1 MGPERLFGIATA
13 QPDLSGVDQT
23 GGLVALSFTKYKND
37 GINVYCQCDND
48 AGWVLKGRAKLSPY
62 LDNRPLLETRRPELR
77 IMKALTRVTLAL
89 ATCVLASVAMAGDF
103 TTYSIGNSLTQ
114 DLLYQ
119 VQGPIYTYE
128 NRLGNTYHWGIQFR
142 PGATLTYLHDN
153 PRDAGQPA
161 ITRSGI
167 GYYASSPTS
176 SGGWP
181 SSNTQAWDVAL
192 TSAANTWD
200 VVTME
205 LYKSIPNT
213 NRPYSYCT
221 LGTDTT
227 AMNDVITKTRASNA
241 TNNASTRFFL
251 YAAWPDWSANIDV
264 HDNAQ
269 YQTNFTAT
277 TTNNDSQL
285 GRLSRDYYQNL
296 YNRVHIANPG
306 VSLSVIPVGE
316 VYYKLSTMM
325 DSNAFSGS
333 GLTSI
338 GQLYRDP
345 FHANVLGRD
354 IIAWTAFATLFKQSP
369 LGLDRYSPYDTSATG
384 TILLY
389 KGADHGY
396 RQFQTSSLTLSDKR
410 LIQNTIWQV
419 LSKNNA
425 YTHVPIAPV
434 GYWPLDELSGLAMD
448 HSGNNNNGTL
458 VNSPAPVQ
466 GMLGKAL
473 NFNRASRSYVGMN
486 NASAIKGPLPITVS
500 VWINPIPIIG
510 ANSVIFGSDN
520 WNGSLYAGYSLTLTS
535 DGHLQASF
543 GSGTA
548 GTSGRRT
555 RTGGM
560 VLTPGWQHVSA
571 VIQGQGNVH
580 LYINGI
586 EDVGGGYSGTGGAM
600 VYTTAMSKIGAGGN
614 VYFNGAID
622 DVRVYNRAL
631 SNTEI
636 HLLAN
641 PSGVIGLLMGMR

>member
-1 MGPERLFGIATA
+1 MPKSNYIPVSDNDFLVWLDHFNCNLTKNFSVSEPDLTTFKAAKIKVHACNTVALANQATADKNDCCQSAEAMIRAKVRRIKARPDYTVGQGAQFGIVGPERLFDIGTA
-13 QPDLSGVDQT
+13 QPGLSGIDPA
-23 GGLVALSFTKYKND
+23 GGLVTLKYRSD
-37 GINVYCQCDND
+37 GINVCCQCDND
-48 AGWVLKGRAKLSPY
+48 AGWVLKGRATLSPY
-62 LDNRPLLETRRPELR
+62 LDNRSLLEIRRPELR

-128 NRLGNTYHWGIQFR
+128 NNLGNTYHWGVQFR

-167 GYYASSPTS
+167 GYYANSPTS

-192 TSAANTWD
+192 TSATNTWD

-227 AMNDVITKTRASNA
+227 AMNDVITKTRASNI

-251 YAAWPDWSANIDV
+251 FAAWPDWSANPDV
-264 HDNAQ
+264 HDNAH

-285 GRLSRDYYQNL
+285 GLHSRGYYQNL
-296 YNRVHIANPG
+296 YNRVHTANPG

-316 VYYKLSTMM
+316 VYFKLSQMM

-345 FHANVLGRD
+345 YHANVLGRD
-354 IIAWTAFATLFKQSP
+354 IIAWTAFATLFKKSP
-369 LGLDRYSPYDTSATG
+369 LGLDRYPAPQDRHPTG

-396 RQFQTSSLTLSDKR
+396 RQFQTSSLTLSDKQ

-419 LSKNNA
+419 LS
-425 YTHVPIAPV
+425 
-434 GYWPLDELSGLAMD
+434 D
-448 HSGNNNNGTL
+448 
-458 VNSPAPVQ
+458 NSA
-466 GMLGKAL
+466 
-473 NFNRASRSYVGMN
+473 
-486 NASAIKGPLPITVS
+486 
-500 VWINPIPIIG
+500 
-510 ANSVIFGSDN
+510 
-520 WNGSLYAGYSLTLTS
+520 
-535 DGHLQASF
+535 
-543 GSGTA
+543 
-548 GTSGRRT
+548 
-555 RTGGM
+555 
-560 VLTPGWQHVSA
+560 
-571 VIQGQGNVH
+571 
-580 LYINGI
+580 
-586 EDVGGGYSGTGGAM
+586 
-600 VYTTAMSKIGAGGN
+600 
-614 VYFNGAID
+614 
-622 DVRVYNRAL
+622 
-631 SNTEI
+631 
-636 HLLAN
+636 
-641 PSGVIGLLMGMR
+641 